1 MRISTEE
8 RGGKAVLYQLS
19 LSENETYDWAN
30 KPNGAWPCSML
41 AGKRLRVSVDLNGL
55 FDVAVNGKF
64 ADVDNTELQAIVS
77 DFIPDNCKHLWPCW
91 N

>member
-1 MRISTEE
+1 MKINTEE

-19 LSENETYDWAN
+19 LSENETYNWAST
-30 KPNGAWPCSML
+30 WPCSML
-41 AGKRLRVSVDLNGL
+41 AGKRLCVSVDLNGL
-55 FDVAVNGKF
+55 FDIAVNGKF
-64 ADVDNTELQAIVS
+64 ADVDSAELQAIVG